1 MSYDRSGGR
10 KRPDTQECEITM
22 MAHKTKV
29 PLSLVWRIMVRKVG
43 GDADTDLA
51 QGGNLSTGMQT
62 SKPRDAGTRST
73 VREATHYWRLARPQ
87 PVASVA
93 WSPIQSVRPDGQD
106 RPARR
111 STARARSASVGWW
124 RPVGGTSLDC
134 KADLRFEHEMCI
146 NRGRPPRRDH
156 TLF

>member
-29 PLSLVWRIMVRKVG
+29 PLSLVWRIMVRKAG

-73 VREATHYWRLARPQ
+73 VSEATHY
-87 PVASVA
+87 
-93 WSPIQSVRPDGQD
+93 
-106 RPARR
+106 
-111 STARARSASVGWW
+111 
-124 RPVGGTSLDC
+124 
-134 KADLRFEHEMCI
+134 
-146 NRGRPPRRDH
+146 
-156 TLF
+156 